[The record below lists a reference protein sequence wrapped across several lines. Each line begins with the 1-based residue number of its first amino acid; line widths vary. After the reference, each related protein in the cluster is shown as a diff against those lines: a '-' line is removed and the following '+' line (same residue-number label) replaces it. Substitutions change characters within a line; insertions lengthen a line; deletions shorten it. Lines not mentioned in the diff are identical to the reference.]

1 MKLTSN
7 LTFRELH
14 YESTVEAIGTQE
26 LGVPKVGQ
34 NMNQVV
40 SGNGDLC
47 VNWSCVE
54 ESVAQQNW
62 NCSCRRSEHAGKIS
76 SILPNYPSKRP
87 FRQNTFA
94 SFVPIFGRPPSG
106 ACISMKIENEMNLSK
121 FWIKNVTRI
130 LPSENFFIRKF
141 SCQNTLLSSAV
152 KFRLVS
158 FLLSF

>member
-54 ESVAQQNW
+54 ESVAQQN
-62 NCSCRRSEHAGKIS
+62 
-76 SILPNYPSKRP
+76 
-87 FRQNTFA
+87 
-94 SFVPIFGRPPSG
+94 
-106 ACISMKIENEMNLSK
+106 
-121 FWIKNVTRI
+121 
-130 LPSENFFIRKF
+130 
-141 SCQNTLLSSAV
+141 
-152 KFRLVS
+152 
-158 FLLSF
+158 